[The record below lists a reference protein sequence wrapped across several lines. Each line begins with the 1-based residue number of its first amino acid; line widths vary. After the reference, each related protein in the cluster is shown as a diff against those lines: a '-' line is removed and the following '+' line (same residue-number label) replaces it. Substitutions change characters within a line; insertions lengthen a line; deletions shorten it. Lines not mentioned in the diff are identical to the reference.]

1 MKPATQMKILNL
13 YKGQSLKKAAYALE
27 VAEQHVA
34 NGILAQ
40 RVRLVGM
47 VVGD

>member
-1 MKPATQMKILNL
+1 MTTATQLKLFNL
-13 YKGQSLKKAAYALE
+13 YKGMTIKQVEHRLLIADIYTA
-27 VAEQHVA
+27 QRQ
-34 NGILAQ
+34 LAQ